1 MVTESNSQTAFG
13 CLTDF
18 LCVSVP
24 IFVLHSLQMNKRT
37 KAAII
42 VMFSLGLL

>member
-1 MVTESNSQTAFG
+1 MVMVISSETAFG

-24 IFVLHSLQMNKRT
+24 ISVLHNLQMNIST
-37 KAAII
+37 KAAMI
-42 VMFSLGLL
+42 VVFLLGLL

>member
-1 MVTESNSQTAFG
+1 MVIDSETAFG

-24 IFVLHSLQMNKRT
+24 IFVVHNLQMNKST
-37 KAAII
+37 KAAMI
-42 VMFSLGLL
+42 VIFLLGLL